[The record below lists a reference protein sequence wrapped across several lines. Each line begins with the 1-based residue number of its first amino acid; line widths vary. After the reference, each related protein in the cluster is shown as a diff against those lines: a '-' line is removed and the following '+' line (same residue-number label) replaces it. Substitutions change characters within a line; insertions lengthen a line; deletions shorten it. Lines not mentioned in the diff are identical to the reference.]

1 MSTRRELPPFSR
13 KPPTT
18 TISLPSADA
27 ATSVRGTGSGA
38 CVVQPP
44 AAPAS
49 PTNAAPASTTMPASF
64 IARSGL
70 SGGAALPRRSHTKTE
85 EALPGQSANASAEG
99 ASPER
104 KAKRARDQSAALRW
118 PGGCAGRLV
127 VDEFEIDHVG
137 RVTLAGTELDDAR
150 VAART
155 VGKARRNVREELVHD
170 VLRAQRRNCASPR
183 CEISAAAERDHLL
196 GERLDRFGL
205 RLRRLDPAVLDQR
218 AAEVR
223 DRSELVLGLR
233 DEVTDRLD
241 ADALEAVVRPHAE
254 LELFDREVLHAVGE
268 RLRRA
273 RAVHRRRGDLA
284 EALDLLDVGEDRE
297 LADQN
302 LRSLRT
308 RRLRI
313 DRPVRRDVQAQLV
326 VVRPLTD
333 TRRFHVIR
341 DAAHRREDRIDR
353 DHSDCRVRA
362 L

>member
-196 GERLDRFGL
+196 GERLDRF

-218 AAEVR
+218 AGEVR
-223 DRSELVLGLR
+223 VESLAMGGIPPELLAG
-233 DEVTDRLD
+233 
-241 ADALEAVVRPHAE
+241 ALMAH
-254 LELFDREVLHAVGE
+254 LLFTP
-268 RLRRA
+268 RRA
-273 RAVHRRRGDLA
+273 GSGRARKASPSLP
-284 EALDLLDVGEDRE
+284 
-297 LADQN
+297 
-302 LRSLRT
+302 RST
-308 RRLRI
+308 
-313 DRPVRRDVQAQLV
+313 
-326 VVRPLTD
+326 
-333 TRRFHVIR
+333 
-341 DAAHRREDRIDR
+341 
-353 DHSDCRVRA
+353 SCRSSGSQRA
-362 L
+362 RSRSS